1 MADGNYATKIKN
13 NIYYTKSSELS
24 NKLQTLASLNGSMC
38 TIRKTNNGCYALY
51 ISKKRL
57 ANIIYNDSRTKNKAE
72 IIKYTGKVYCATIS
86 TGLLM
91 VRRNGFICLCGN
103 CSPLEHCTF
112 SFLVEGI
119 SRACSHQIVRHRI
132 ASYSQQSQRYVK
144 LDQFEYIVPPEIGK
158 NEKAKEIF
166 IKHMESSQ
174 KAYDELVD
182 ILKENH
188 YNEELEDFKNNYCGK
203 NWDYLDS
210 ETKYNITKKMKARAE
225 KKSIEDARYVFPNA
239 CETKIMITMNA
250 RSLLNFFNERCCE
263 RAQWEIRE
271 LATQMLKEVKKVAP
285 TIFKNAGPN
294 CLNGPCPEGNMS
306 CEKIKEVREKF
317 KELEK

>member
-1 MADGNYATKIKN
+1 MKVKLITHTPVPEKVISMAAKLCYSKVGIDQIEENLTDDQV
-13 NIYYTKSSELS
+13 
-24 NKLQTLASLNGSMC
+24 NKFLNHLVSIGH
-38 TIRKTNNGCYALY
+38 
-51 ISKKRL
+51 
-57 ANIIYNDSRTKNKAE
+57 E
-72 IIKYTGKVYCATIS
+72 
-86 TGLLM
+86 
-91 VRRNGFICLCGN
+91 
-103 CSPLEHCTF
+103 SPLEHCTF
-112 SFLVEGI
+112 SFAVEGI
-119 SRACSHQIVRHRI
+119 SRSCSHQIVRHRI

-144 LDQFEYIVPPEIGK
+144 LDQFEYIIPPAIEK

-225 KKSIEDARYVFPNA
+225 KKAIEDARYVFPNA

-250 RSLLNFFNERCCE
+250 RSLLNFFNERCCN

-285 TIFKNAGPN
+285 TIFKNAGPS
-294 CLNGPCPEGNMS
+294 CLNGSCPEGSMS
-306 CEKIKEVREKF
+306 CGKIEEVREKF